1 MRWHRAS
8 AAVFLAGT
16 VLLAHAS
23 DLPSVHKKKYVMGTV
38 FEIVAYESSPLKASS
53 AIDKAFDEI
62 VRLDSL
68 LSNYKPESELSSLN
82 RSAHFHRTT
91 VSPDLYRIVEQS
103 VSYSRIS
110 NGKFDITVA
119 PLVDLWKAA
128 LRTGRMPSAE
138 KEAEARRCVG
148 YTKIQLFPPNQVAF
162 QSPCLRIDVGGIGK
176 GYAVDRAADVLR
188 SQGISRALI
197 DAGGSTI
204 YAIGAPPERSGW
216 LVHLR
221 DPSRHIDP
229 QVTLSENSL
238 STSEQSPPGVL
249 QNSAAGHI
257 IDPDSGIPSQPGFA
271 VSVIA
276 PSATASDALSTTLLL
291 TGAARGKGIVQ
302 RTPGSA
308 AVWITPSGELQ
319 MSSFGPEIVIRRD
332 SQTYALQ
339 NRR

>member
-1 MRWHRAS
+1 MRWRRAFV
-8 AAVFLAGT
+8 AALLAGT
-16 VLLAHAS
+16 AMLAQAS

-38 FEIVAYESSPLKASS
+38 FEIVAYDSSPLKASS
-53 AIDKAFDEI
+53 AIDKAFDDI
-62 VRLDSL
+62 VRLDKL
-68 LSNYKPESELSSLN
+68 LSNYKVESELSSLN

-91 VSPDLYRIVEQS
+91 VSPDLYRVVEQS

-119 PLVDLWKAA
+119 PLVDLWKAS
-128 LRTGRMPSAE
+128 LRTGRMPSADD
-138 KEAEARRCVG
+138 EAEARRCVG
-148 YTKIQLFPPNQVAF
+148 YTKIQLFPPNQIGF

-188 SQGISRALI
+188 SHGISRALI

-216 LVHLR
+216 LIHLR
-221 DPSRHIDP
+221 DPSSHIDP
-229 QVTLSENSL
+229 QVTLSDNSL

-249 QNSAAGHI
+249 QNSVAGHI
-257 IDPDSGIPSQPGFA
+257 IDPDSGIPSQAGFA

-276 PSATASDALSTTLLL
+276 SSATASDALSTTLLL
-291 TGAARGKGIVQ
+291 TGAARGNEIVQ

-308 AVWITPSGELQ
+308 AVWISPSGEIQ
-319 MSSFGPEIVIRRD
+319 MSSSGPEIVILHD
-332 SQTYALQ
+332 AQKYASQ
-339 NRR
+339 NRQ